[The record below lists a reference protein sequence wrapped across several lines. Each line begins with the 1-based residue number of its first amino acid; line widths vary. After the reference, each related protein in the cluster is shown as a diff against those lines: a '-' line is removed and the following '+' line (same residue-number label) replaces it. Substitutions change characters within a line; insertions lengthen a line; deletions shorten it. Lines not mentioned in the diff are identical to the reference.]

1 MDGMSGGEKEK
12 SNDALLILLELLV
25 YTYLYIC
32 IFVYHRKFN
41 HSIEINR

>member
-1 MDGMSGGEKEK
+1 MEGMSGGEKEK
-12 SNDALLILLELLV
+12 SNDALLIFLELLV
-25 YTYLYIC
+25 Y